1 MEGRPQAN
9 ECKWALE
16 AGNGKEIDPPLEPA
30 EGMQACRHVD
40 FRPVKAIWGF
50 WHPNYKLINLLF

>member
-30 EGMQACRHVD
+30 EGMQTCRHVD
-40 FRPVKAIWGF
+40 FRPVKAIWDF
-50 WHPNYKLINLLF
+50 